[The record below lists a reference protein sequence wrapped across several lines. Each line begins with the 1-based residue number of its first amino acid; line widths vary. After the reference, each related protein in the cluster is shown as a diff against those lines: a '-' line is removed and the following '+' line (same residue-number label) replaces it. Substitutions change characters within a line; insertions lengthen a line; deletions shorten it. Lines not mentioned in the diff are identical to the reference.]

1 MRSWI
6 QIYALAVCFATLM
19 CLVVTLGLGMYNVVR
34 IVSPAFTTQ
43 DSMLCRSDEH
53 FLLYHPDKKGLAAAE
68 RAALRESD
76 RQVAFEVER
85 RSAQQ
90 RLAFIAILLVID
102 TVVYAIHWRIA
113 RRTELQRPLHSA
125 SPAPA

>member
-6 QIYALAVCFATLM
+6 QIYALTVCFATLM
-19 CLVVTLGLGMYNVVR
+19 CLVVALGLGMYDVVR
-34 IVSPAFTTQ
+34 IALPAFTTQ
-43 DSMLCRSDEH
+43 DSMLWRSDEH
-53 FLLYHPDKKGLAAAE
+53 FLLYHPDKKVLPAAE

-90 RLAFIAILLVID
+90 RLTFIAIILVID

-113 RRTELQRPLHSA
+113 RRTEMQPPLHSA
-125 SPAPA
+125 SPEPA